1 VSTSIV
7 YDGYLE
13 RYGDGTCLAQLADL
27 PGCFS
32 LGTSPEEAMQRITAA
47 IPAYYAW
54 LAGHDEYTPLVQG
67 PFHVVAKEV
76 QETTPERGVFFASD
90 AVPVTA
96 EDLDWYLV
104 LLEWAFEDLLALAR
118 SMPVSTLELPGE
130 DGRSGRDCLIGVSA
144 HLSRGLVYLLD
155 QPAPLVP
162 GTIPL
167 ASVLGWLEGAVQAS
181 IARLRATDEAERA
194 RIVEHE
200 GMRWSV
206 RRVLRQAIL
215 DARIQL
221 AALEV
226 VRAS

>member
-1 VSTSIV
+1 MSATIV

-13 RYGDGTCLAQLADL
+13 CYADGTCLAQLADL

-32 LGTSPEEAMQRITAA
+32 LGTSPEEAMRRITAA

-54 LAGHDEYTPLVQG
+54 LTGHDEYTPLVQG
-67 PFHVVAKEV
+67 PFQVVAREV
-76 QETTPERGVFFASD
+76 QETTPERGAFFTSD
-90 AVPVTA
+90 AAPVTA

-118 SMPVSTLELPGE
+118 SMPVSTLELLGA
-130 DGRSGRDCLIGVSA
+130 DGRSGRDCLISFSA
-144 HLSRGLVYLLD
+144 HLSRGLAYLLD
-155 QPAPLVP
+155 QPEPPAPGP
-162 GTIPL
+162 IPL

-181 IARLRATDEAERA
+181 IARLRATDEKERA
-194 RIVEHE
+194 RIVERE